1 MDDFTTLW
9 LRHSPRRGEI
19 ARAVYVIDVGPAS
32 LAFEAQDRERAEDI
46 ARSPWFVR
54 ALDRF
59 CPEGLRIAEAG
70 CHLRSASAQEELT
83 FRDVAAEFAD
93 AMGDLLVARLA

>member
-1 MDDFTTLW
+1 MDGFTTMW
-9 LRHSPRRGEI
+9 LRHLPRRDEI

-32 LAFEAQDRERAEDI
+32 LAFEAQHRECAEDI

-59 CPEGLRIAEAG
+59 CSEGLRIAGAG
-70 CHLRSASAQEELT
+70 YQLRSASAREELT

-93 AMGDLLVARLA
+93 GTGSLLVARLA